1 MSARFVE
8 ICEKTWA
15 AGKRPAC
22 PVIRAI
28 HGGAWLPYANH
39 PQPYPDHLP
48 IDGAKRCNT
57 SGHLRKRYLTT
68 HYFDMLDCQC
78 TESESPSGCTVPVE
92 NHPPKAKAPVSRDL
106 HRSRCSRNAKKPRS
120 VFPESS
126 PALNG
131 RGRALPR
138 RQPPC
143 SWCAAAGW
151 TPGRQALP
159 DQSTCRRR
167 LGPSWDHWPPRGCSA
182 RA

>member
-1 MSARFVE
+1 MAPRAKGQRLLPPALSMAVRGYRTQTILSHIRTIYRLTGPKGAIHPAICVNGILQPTTSICQIVSAPNRNPRQVARFRW
-8 ICEKTWA
+8 KTILP
-15 AGKRPAC
+15 KQRP
-22 PVIRAI
+22 
-28 HGGAWLPYANH
+28 
-39 PQPYPDHLP
+39 
-48 IDGAKRCNT
+48 
-57 SGHLRKRYLTT
+57 
-68 HYFDMLDCQC
+68 
-78 TESESPSGCTVPVE
+78 
-92 NHPPKAKAPVSRDL
+92 
-106 HRSRCSRNAKKPRS
+106 HRSRCSRDAKKPRS